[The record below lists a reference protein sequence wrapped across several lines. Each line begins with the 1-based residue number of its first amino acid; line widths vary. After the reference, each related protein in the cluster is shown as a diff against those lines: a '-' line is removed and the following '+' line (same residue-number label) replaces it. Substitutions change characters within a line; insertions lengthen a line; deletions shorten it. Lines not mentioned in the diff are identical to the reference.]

1 MLTTSTGSRTWP
13 VWLQLMVGE
22 FQLPWGSLAAGGII
36 SILPVVLLFVLV
48 QRVMVK
54 GLAAGAVK
62 G

>member
-1 MLTTSTGSRTWP
+1 
-13 VWLQLMVGE
+13 MVGE

-36 SILPVVLLFVLV
+36 SILPVILLFILV